1 MPSSPARY
9 TSQSTKSMLTK
20 KEIAVALALV
30 ELLGKERRVLH
41 GNSKRPLFHA
51 KPGNMQTKRSM
62 TKVPLT
68 PTAAV
73 TVTVPHPSLQT
84 TSSPPRNMASIIAS
98 AAKTAHAAAASLL
111 EKAQIKVGEKVP
123 TNETVKEDNPA
134 KPITL
139 ALAGKNIIV
148 RLFPFSVPCCQ
159 NHFRLPRSE
168 EVPGYIAKYD
178 EFKAR
183 GVTDVYVVAVNDA
196 FVTKAWKD
204 KLAPGGTGVRFIAD
218 DQGAF
223 VSNLGLLQDATGLLG
238 APRAMR
244 FVIVAQD
251 GVAQHLIVEP
261 DSSVVTITAA
271 DKVLALL

>member
-1 MPSSPARY
+1 
-9 TSQSTKSMLTK
+9 
-20 KEIAVALALV
+20 
-30 ELLGKERRVLH
+30 
-41 GNSKRPLFHA
+41 
-51 KPGNMQTKRSM
+51 
-62 TKVPLT
+62 
-68 PTAAV
+68 
-73 TVTVPHPSLQT
+73 
-84 TSSPPRNMASIIAS
+84 MASIVAS

-139 ALAGKNIIV
+139 ALAGKNIINARSDRV
-148 RLFPFSVPCCQ
+148 LGNQVGVPAAFSPPC
-159 NHFRLPRSE
+159 SE

-238 APRAMR
+238 APRAKR